1 MTTDVSTADAA
12 ILKSSMVKS
21 PCIEAKIDSLTADAL
36 PYFNSIFKQLA
47 LATVQNAEIL

>member
-1 MTTDVSTADAA
+1 MTTDVSTADA
-12 ILKSSMVKS
+12 